1 MTTTTTPATTPTT
14 VGDGDHGG
22 GGGVDEELLKR
33 PYTAYVV
40 QRIDVDIDRSELGVW
55 DVFMIRRIFD
65 GRIRP
70 ALSWP

>member
-1 MTTTTTPATTPTT
+1 MATTA
-14 VGDGDHGG
+14 GG
-22 GGGVDEELLKR
+22 GGDGGEDPLKR
-33 PYTAYVV
+33 PHTAHVF

-55 DVFMIRRIFD
+55 EAFRIKRMFD